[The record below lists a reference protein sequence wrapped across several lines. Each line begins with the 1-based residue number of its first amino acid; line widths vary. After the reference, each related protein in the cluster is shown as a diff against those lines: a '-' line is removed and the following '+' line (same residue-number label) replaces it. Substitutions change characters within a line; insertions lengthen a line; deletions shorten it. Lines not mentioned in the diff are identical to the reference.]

1 MNTLQQVTYVYNLVG
16 FFFSLSLNR
25 ANLACA
31 VIRDT
36 VSDHLLVISACGV
49 TSSGISDNIVEQW
62 DLTTWDTAVLPYT
75 CPPGVEYFDSGTYYN
90 LDCPVPSNRFPVLSV
105 FCQPN
110 ILTIPWCRVQMRIVF
125 APYIIVNVP

>member
-1 MNTLQQVTYVYNLVG
+1 MKTNFFHPVNYEYTPAGDIYNLVG
-16 FFFSLSLNR
+16 FFFSLRSNR

-62 DLTTWDTAVLPYT
+62 DLTTWDTDVLPYT
-75 CPPGVEYFDSGTYYN
+75 CPPGVEYFDSGTYYIQSRHSG
-90 LDCPVPSNRFPVLSV
+90 PENRKKSRQLVK
-105 FCQPN
+105 N
-110 ILTIPWCRVQMRIVF
+110 
-125 APYIIVNVP
+125 